1 MKAYRKLAADI
12 RGLPASGILQ
22 QRQSD
27 LADQLAIMDEKL
39 GETGFV
45 KHAADLNTALTQIR
59 SQTKAA
65 AISMQAAHLQ
75 LLKDTQAELHLVPE
89 WSELTQEEQV
99 NCLSELD
106 GLRTEATQDVAGIL
120 QLVNCQFV
128 ISSKANDLKKHIQ
141 ELGAKRKR
149 ERLDAEKKSAQ
160 KEGRKKLE
168 RTFSVPATIT
178 STEALKQIIGDL
190 QEIQDAATGY
200 GEISVAVNVE

>member
-1 MKAYRKLAADI
+1 MKAYRKLATDI

-22 QRQSD
+22 QLQSD

-45 KHAADLNTALTQIR
+45 KHGADLNTALTHIR
-59 SQTKAA
+59 SQTKTA

-120 QLVNCQFV
+120 QLVNSQFV

-141 ELGAKRKR
+141 ELGAKRRRDRRDAKKNRLRKR
-149 ERLDAEKKSAQ
+149 AEKNWNAPSAFPQ
-160 KEGRKKLE
+160 R
-168 RTFSVPATIT
+168 SPA
-178 STEALKQIIGDL
+178 QRR
-190 QEIQDAATGY
+190 
-200 GEISVAVNVE
+200 